1 MDEWDSYEEFLRVV
15 EPRLRYALVAGHGAE
30 RGLDALSDTL
40 VYGMRHWDR
49 LRGMRNPAGY
59 LYRVGQRLARRR
71 QRQRLLPPADPPR
84 DDPPWIEPELSSALL
99 SLSARQREVV
109 VLVEAFEYTHQ
120 EVSDLLGLSRSSVQT
135 HLERGLERLRVALG
149 VDDE

>member
-1 MDEWDSYEEFLRVV
+1 VDEWDSYEQFLRVV

-30 RGLDALSDTL
+30 RGMEALSDTL

-49 LRGMRNPAGY
+49 LRRMRNPAGY

-71 QRQRLLPPADPPR
+71 PRKGLLPPGEAPTAEA
-84 DDPPWIEPELSSALL
+84 PWIEPQLSGALR
-99 SLSARQREVV
+99 SLSQRQREVV

-120 EVSDLLGLSRSSVQT
+120 EAADLLGIGRSSVQT
-135 HLERGLERLRVALG
+135 HLERGLERLRLALG